1 MSARTTF
8 VFIDWH
14 EGILISRVAIDHIE
28 QWFTALEASK
38 VLAEQVDD
46 LVPMI
51 QPDPRR
57 MWRDD
62 DVREA
67 PERASRIERF
77 AFENVQNGPAEM
89 AAPDG
94 GNESRLI
101 DDPSPRHIN
110 NDSAAYEPGYFLGA
124 NGAIDHWERGRRN
137 YQNVA
142 AS

>member
-1 MSARTTF
+1 MSTRTTF

-14 EGILISRVAIDHIE
+14 DGILISRVAIDQIE
-28 QWFTALEASK
+28 QWFTALEAPK

-51 QPDPRR
+51 RPDPGR

-67 PERASRIERF
+67 PSRASRIARF
-77 AFENVQNGPAEM
+77 AFENVQYGPTET

-94 GNESRLI
+94 GNESSLI
-101 DDPSPRHIN
+101 HDPSPRHIN
-110 NDSAAYEPGYFLGA
+110 NDSAAIEQGYFLGA
-124 NGAIDHWERGRRN
+124 DEAIGSWE
-137 YQNVA
+137 
-142 AS
+142 